1 MEETEMLNSK
11 DDWDDHNN
19 GSNSWL
25 DKCRQLFSKKATFP
39 NVVDNSYHNSQLTAA
54 GSWVRLVRVRQTV
67 SDDEQ
72 DGDSRDDLE
81 DLDNELYCGEYRLP
95 ELRIEIKDDKA
106 SQIPIT

>member
-1 MEETEMLNSK
+1 M
-11 DDWDDHNN
+11 
-19 GSNSWL
+19 
-25 DKCRQLFSKKATFP
+25 
-39 NVVDNSYHNSQLTAA
+39 
-54 GSWVRLVRVRQTV
+54 RVRQTV